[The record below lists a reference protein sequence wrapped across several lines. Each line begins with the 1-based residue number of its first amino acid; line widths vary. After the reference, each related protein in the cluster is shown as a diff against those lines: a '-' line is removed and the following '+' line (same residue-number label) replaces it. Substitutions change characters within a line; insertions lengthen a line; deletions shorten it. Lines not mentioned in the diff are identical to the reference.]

1 MTTAFAD
8 SGHRM
13 SYTSIPSWKRIV
25 VRVVTPVKFK
35 VPRNLLVRYSVQ
47 DIGGTFRHM
56 REVDDLEHDSATN
69 REERETQL
77 LQELEGT
84 VPELRQILTE
94 LESRGNSQRDQQQ
107 IAYETL
113 GCFKDSQ
120 VDPRPLP
127 ELLADL
133 TNEVDWYDPNKVIKK
148 CAKLATDK
156 GYTVFA
162 LQLYGQCRSGK
173 HAAKTYDGDGLS
185 SGCSVGL
192 GGREENL
199 VFKIIPHEPTTVE
212 TPTEPITIALECQN
226 YIALTSIN
234 RSSTFDEPLGLCD
247 DKLQPAWYR
256 FLGPAGYRMPTSCVP
271 VRHCGT
277 HAPGWLNDPHPA
289 VHEGAVS
296 RDVCFHWRSC
306 CSWRNSVLVRN
317 CGAFFVYFLSPTMT
331 CNLGYCGNGEEPT
344 TPPRV
349 STIATTESETT
360 TSATT
365 TKTTTGLK
373 ETTTSSPATQTTT
386 GQKETT
392 TWPSTT
398 ETSTTSASITSTTLV
413 TSSSPTFPT
422 TPATPLECLR
432 YKFLNESTRAIT
444 YSSKNRQALCDNRL
458 PKAWYRFGGR
468 AGDKMPEHCVDKLSC
483 GTHAPGWLSRNHPS
497 VADGI
502 VEATVCFHW
511 GSNCCFWSLHIKVR
525 NCGEFFVYQLKQT
538 PTCSLRYCAN
548 RQEPKTSTPY
558 PLTTAASLSPECSR
572 YRIISDADRSQT
584 YKYTNVQDAKPI
596 CDRRLPKAWYRFTGL
611 AGDKMS
617 HQCVSPYHCG
627 THAPG
632 WLLGAHPEVSDGVVT
647 RTVCFSWRNKCCRWR
662 SQISVRNCGDFYVY
676 KLQRAPKCKLRYCSV
691 GKPGSTTTPRP
702 TMNPNPT
709 TVAAKRPFIVLC
721 FPQRIPSRDEAFP
734 YKCNYKRLDSVEN
747 VLNNFQRLQK
757 RRGVVEKRGQAYPPF
772 MVMCLIDSM
781 HVFIPRRHLPRSVD
795 PWRLRLDDV
804 QCGVVQMNDEHVM
817 LKTPLDGCGTTRR
830 TYEKS
835 ISFHNKVVTPSGMK
849 FLDLPFQCSYKVLA
863 SAKEL
868 SRLEPFLSREEL
880 GPNQGPSSIPLEK

>member
-1 MTTAFAD
+1 MDDFSFEREFILSTDLF
-8 SGHRM
+8 
-13 SYTSIPSWKRIV
+13 TSFGNPAI
-25 VRVVTPVKFK
+25 
-35 VPRNLLVRYSVQ
+35 Q
-47 DIGGTFRHM
+47 
-56 REVDDLEHDSATN
+56 VDDLEHDSATN

-77 LQELEGT
+77 LQELEDITSTLERTEYDEDLATTKNGVGDIESEGT

-199 VFKIIPHEPTTVE
+199 VFKIIPHE
-212 TPTEPITIALECQN
+212 CQN

-331 CNLGYCGNGEEPT
+331 CNLGYCGNGE
-344 TPPRV
+344 
-349 STIATTESETT
+349 
-360 TSATT
+360 
-365 TKTTTGLK
+365 

-511 GSNCCFWSLHIKVR
+511 GSNCCFWSLHIKFELPR
-525 NCGEFFVYQLKQT
+525 ICMI
-538 PTCSLRYCAN
+538 
-548 RQEPKTSTPY
+548 
-558 PLTTAASLSPECSR
+558 PLPFKECSR